1 MIRLTLEECTKIGR
15 VIKLD
20 VNGSLYPCLNQAE
33 IHWAKK
39 QVEGAREQGFPETEI
54 VYLD

>member
-15 VIKLD
+15 VIKFD

-39 QVEGAREQGFPETEI
+39 QVEGAREQGFPET
-54 VYLD
+54 